1 MRGSQKKY
9 KKYEK
14 VNTRFLT
21 DPWKTTYFPER
32 NDLGYLKLANGAMC
46 SSKSLSDSNIFHLVL
61 AHKTAFRTELN
72 LLIPFSFGND
82 NCLIVEIILH
92 FAAGK

>member
-1 MRGSQKKY
+1 MGHS
-9 KKYEK
+9 
-14 VNTRFLT
+14 
-21 DPWKTTYFPER
+21 
-32 NDLGYLKLANGAMC
+32 AMC

-61 AHKTAFRTELN
+61 AHKTAFCTELN

-92 FAAGK
+92 FAAVK